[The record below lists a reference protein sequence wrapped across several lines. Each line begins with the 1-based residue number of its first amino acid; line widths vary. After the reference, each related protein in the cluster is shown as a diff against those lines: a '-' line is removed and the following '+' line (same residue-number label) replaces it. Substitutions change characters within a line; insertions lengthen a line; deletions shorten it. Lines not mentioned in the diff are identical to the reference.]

1 MSSESLVEVKD
12 TKMNSFNSPLN
23 SFNSLFV
30 EDSDNNDDNDN
41 INNSSDD
48 DDIRIII

>member
-12 TKMNSFNSPLN
+12 TKMN

-41 INNSSDD
+41 IL
-48 DDIRIII
+48 